1 MIPPSL
7 SNSTRQISLILILD
21 EPLLSNQPLN
31 WVHLLFLRRFPLN
44 RRSTVDS
51 MPAMRLSSNKSQM
64 TSNCG
69 KYKYLDVFT
78 TIWRLLIFVVFPLQE
93 EGFNLDPVNYFLRII
108 LLWSS
113 CWGMSTMCTTN
124 LEWIYAV
131 YAIWQSHL
139 PDVFTVMSH
148 FSARVTQYKP
158 PL

>member
-1 MIPPSL
+1 MIPSSL

-21 EPLLSNQPLN
+21 EPLLSNQPDC
-31 WVHLLFLRRFPLN
+31 
-44 RRSTVDS
+44 RSTVDS

-78 TIWRLLIFVVFPLQE
+78 TIWRLLIFDVFPLQE
-93 EGFNLDPVNYFLRII
+93 EGFNLDPVNYFVRFI

-113 CWGMSTMCTTN
+113 CWGMSTMCSTN
-124 LEWIYAV
+124 LEWIYEV

-148 FSARVTQYKP
+148 FSASVTQYKP